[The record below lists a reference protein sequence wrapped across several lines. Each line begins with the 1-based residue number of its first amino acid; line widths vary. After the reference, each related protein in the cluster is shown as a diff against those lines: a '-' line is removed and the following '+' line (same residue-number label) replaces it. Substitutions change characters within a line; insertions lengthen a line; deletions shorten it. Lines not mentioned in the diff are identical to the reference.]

1 MNANAHG
8 LAFFV
13 SARLPSRHHSDHSQR
28 FIFALLDED
37 RIGARTAHFVPE
49 KIPFDFGLLD
59 ASVFPDDTR
68 HNNPSVNARLK
79 HFFRITDIVVNEA
92 SQRLNVA
99 VESEQVGVNPSA
111 KMPSIV
117 IGKFGY
123 VRSGELGKFGRDIE
137 KNLALLVDGMRLDF
151 IDSFY
156 PLFSTGIDES
166 ALTVFIH

>member
-28 FIFALLDED
+28 FIFALFVED
-37 RIGARTAHFVPE
+37 GIGARTAHFVPE
-49 KIPFDFGLLD
+49 KIPFDFRLLD

-68 HNNPSVNARLK
+68 HNDPSVNARINHL
-79 HFFRITDIVVNEA
+79 FRVTDVVVNEA
-92 SQRLNVA
+92 RQSLYVT

-123 VRSGELGKFGRDIE
+123 IRSGELGQFRRDIE
-137 KNLALLVDGMRLDF
+137 ENLALLVDGMRLDF
-151 IDSFY
+151 IDGFY